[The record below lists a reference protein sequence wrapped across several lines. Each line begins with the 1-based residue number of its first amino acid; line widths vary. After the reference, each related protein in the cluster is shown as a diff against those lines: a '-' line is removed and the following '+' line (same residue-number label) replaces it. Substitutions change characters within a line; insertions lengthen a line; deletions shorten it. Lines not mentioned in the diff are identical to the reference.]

1 MYEQATKCETKVTAS
16 SYPDNSGCELIH
28 DVVPKMST
36 ALNGGSG
43 KAATVFAWLFA
54 ITIVAMGAYIYRLH
68 KKLGRPSTVD
78 TSELV
83 GTAA

>member
-16 SYPDNSGCELIH
+16 SYQDNTGCELIH
-28 DVVPKMST
+28 DVVPKMSS
-36 ALNGGSG
+36 ALNGSSG
-43 KAATVFAWLFA
+43 TTAKVFAWLFA
-54 ITIVAMGAYIYRLH
+54 FTIAGMGAYIYHLH
-68 KKLGRPSTVD
+68 KKLNQPSGVD